1 MRTKIIVNNFA
12 KIESGTVYLDDFL
25 LFVGDN
31 NSGKTLLMELMYS
44 IVELMRKWEA
54 DCSNV
59 KMTETEYVK
68 YIRFDQEWYKDI
80 EKRINSYLKENKE
93 KFIIDNFKN
102 MIPLEKVFIEFE
114 EYEDFFY
121 IATIATKV
129 SLEKQYSNGNREIV
143 FEDLP
148 VSDDIENILAH
159 RVLLDII
166 GIHEDERQLFV
177 PAARAGLQMLYRYMF
192 AETTSAN
199 AGLPLPVSEYL
210 DFMQTYTKKAK
221 LDLEESDLINFVE
234 EQLLNGKL
242 DYEKGQ
248 FIFFEKDD
256 VIPLNYASS
265 MIHELSVLSSILMS
279 NKKMSYIY
287 YDEVENSV
295 HPLLQG
301 AVARALIRFCNLGK
315 KMIISTHSD
324 TMAGKL
330 NNIFLLSR
338 MRNIAERTKRTE
350 KIGLTNKDML
360 ESIKN
365 VMVYEFVKNKEG
377 RVKVSPLEF
386 MSYPQIGYEFSRFDE
401 NIDQLYNES
410 NAIMGN

>member
-148 VSDDIENILAH
+148 VSDDIGKKIQGNDKENKYFDFSVSCKMSGSQNIQYEVYATKIN
-159 RVLLDII
+159 VGNELDSKYVKMYLT
-166 GIHEDERQLFV
+166 DS
-177 PAARAGLQMLYRYMF
+177 
-192 AETTSAN
+192 TS
-199 AGLPLPVSEYL
+199 
-210 DFMQTYTKKAK
+210 D
-221 LDLEESDLINFVE
+221 
-234 EQLLNGKL
+234 
-242 DYEKGQ
+242 
-248 FIFFEKDD
+248 
-256 VIPLNYASS
+256 IPLNGYTGVVPLYS
-265 MIHELSVLSSILMS
+265 ELKDSSIANDS
-279 NKKMSYIY
+279 K
-287 YDEVENSV
+287 
-295 HPLLQG
+295 
-301 AVARALIRFCNLGK
+301 
-315 KMIISTHSD
+315 
-324 TMAGKL
+324 
-330 NNIFLLSR
+330 
-338 MRNIAERTKRTE
+338 
-350 KIGLTNKDML
+350 
-360 ESIKN
+360 
-365 VMVYEFVKNKEG
+365 
-377 RVKVSPLEF
+377 
-386 MSYPQIGYEFSRFDE
+386 
-401 NIDQLYNES
+401 QLYVGEFHNTGTQSIRLRMWLSDAYQITSDAKEFKIKV
-410 NAIMGN
+410 NVLAKN